1 MLPNKLEDVLKEKAP
16 PDAPNA
22 GVEPKRLAELLGA
35 EKLPPNRLGVL
46 DAPKAGLLDP
56 PKRLAPEDAPNAGVL
71 VPNSEGVLAVSHP
84 FVNHLAIYGSIRS
97 AIYVLA
103 LLKDACAHALL
114 GGINLIEHRT
124 VPGGAKARCAATKKA
139 WR

>member
-1 MLPNKLEDVLKEKAP
+1 MLKEKAP

-22 GVEPKRLAELLGA
+22 GVEPNKLAVLLGA

-46 DAPKAGLLDP
+46 DAPKAGVLDP

-71 VPNSEGVLAVSHP
+71 VPNSEGVLAVSHT
-84 FVNHLAIYGSIRS
+84 FVNHLTFYGSTRS

-103 LLKDACAHALL
+103 LWKMYARMRCWVAL
-114 GGINLIEHRT
+114 I
-124 VPGGAKARCAATKKA
+124 
-139 WR
+139 